1 MTFQSFRTEAS
12 NSTAWFCMSPN
23 ASANRDNYIGTID
36 FFDAEFHDHGHGR
49 MGEALGE
56 NLYSFEVTQLLQKI
70 ARTGNPG
77 ARDEL
82 QLIVVPAGAPN
93 PKARPMVGTVE
104 LVRQ

>member
-1 MTFQSFRTEAS
+1 
-12 NSTAWFCMSPN
+12 
-23 ASANRDNYIGTID
+23 
-36 FFDAEFHDHGHGR
+36 

-56 NLYSFEVTQLLQKI
+56 NLYSFEVTRLLQRI

-82 QLIVVPAGAPN
+82 QLIVVPEGDPN
-93 PKARPMVGTVE
+93 PKARPMVGTIE